1 MTNKTPRKKRDALI
15 LGLFLCVAV
24 LVLSNGFTARLLAQ
38 EKTVDVYR
46 EVEPIGIVLDRIL
59 REYVRDVDIQKVV
72 EGALSGMLS
81 SLDRN
86 SSFINAKELQE
97 MQEDTKGEFEGI
109 GVSIRPDENGN
120 IIVFYP
126 IPGSPAAAAGIKAFD
141 RIVAIDGKPTAGM
154 NTQQASELIRG
165 PRGSKVRLTILRKD
179 RSKPDDP
186 GQQLDIEVQRDK
198 VPLES
203 IKEHQILKDKVGYV
217 RISDFKDNTGADLA
231 KHLNAMLQEGIV
243 GLVLDLRWNPGGLL
257 TASRDTCELFLPK
270 GSLVTYTRGR
280 KDEQGRPNREDLKLV
295 TSRNP
300 IVPEGL
306 PIIVLVNRHTASSA
320 EIVTGALQYHQR
332 AIILGEKTFGK
343 GSVQTIIPLERP
355 ANTAMRLTTALY
367 YTPAN
372 VTIDEQ
378 GILPDI
384 ELSMTPEQE
393 EALAKQMFAS
403 FENEPENQYRQ
414 NHGRMTDYPVTDQ
427 TVDDTQLLKA
437 WEILREVPVW
447 ADLLKQ
453 YHRDVRE
460 TQMSAEE
467 AARRNGKPAEGEAA
481 PQQAPSPEN
490 TPAEAPG
497 NAPEP
502 EPAPVEM
509 P

>member
-1 MTNKTPRKKRDALI
+1 MTNKTPRKKRDALV
-15 LGLFLCVAV
+15 LGLFLCAAA
-24 LVLSNGFTARLLAQ
+24 LVLSNGFTARLLAE

-109 GVSIRPDENGN
+109 GVSIRPDEEGN
-120 IIVFYP
+120 ITVFYP

-165 PRGSKVRLTILRKD
+165 PRGSKVRLTILRRD
-179 RSKPDDP
+179 RAMPDDP

-203 IKEHQILKDKVGYV
+203 IKEQQILKDRVGYV

-243 GLVLDLRWNPGGLL
+243 GLVVDLRWNPGGLL

-280 KDEQGRPNREDLKLV
+280 KDDQGRPNREDLKLV
-295 TSRNP
+295 TSRKP

-367 YTPAN
+367 YTPAD

-378 GILPDI
+378 GIIPDI

-403 FENEPENQYRQ
+403 FENEPENQYQQ
-414 NHGRMTDYPVTDQ
+414 NHGRMTNYAVTDE
-427 TVDDTQLLKA
+427 TVDDTQLLRA

-447 ADLLKQ
+447 VDLLRQ

-460 TQMSAEE
+460 TQMSAAE
-467 AARRNGKPAEGEAA
+467 AARRNGKSAEGDAAGEAEPA
-481 PQQAPSPEN
+481 PADSSDDDQMN
-490 TPAEAPG
+490 TPEL
-497 NAPEP
+497 
-502 EPAPVEM
+502 EPAPVDM

>member
-1 MTNKTPRKKRDALI
+1 MTNKTPRKKRDALV
-15 LGLFLCVAV
+15 LGLFLCMAV

-38 EKTVDVYR
+38 EKSVDVYR

-109 GVSIRPDENGN
+109 GVSIRPDDAGN

-141 RIVAIDGKPTAGM
+141 RIVAIDGKSTAGM

-179 RSKPDDP
+179 RANPDDP

-203 IKEHQILKDKVGYV
+203 IKEHQVLKDKVGYV
-217 RISDFKDNTGADLA
+217 RISDFKDNTGADLS

-257 TASRDTCELFLPK
+257 TASRDVCELFLPK

-280 KDEQGRPNREDLKLV
+280 TDEQGRPNREDLKLV
-295 TSRNP
+295 TTRNP
-300 IVPEGL
+300 VVPEGL
-306 PIIVLVNRHTASSA
+306 PLIVLVNRHTASSA

-384 ELSMTPEQE
+384 ELAMTPEQE

-403 FENEPENQYRQ
+403 FENEPENQCRQ
-414 NHGRMTDYPVTDQ
+414 NHGRMTDYPATEE

-437 WEILREVPVW
+437 WEILREAPVW
-447 ADLLKQ
+447 MDLLKQ

-467 AARRNGKPAEGEAA
+467 AARRNGQHAEGEAD
-481 PQQAPSPEN
+481 PGQAPAPEN
-490 TPAEAPG
+490 APAETPDSQ
-497 NAPEP
+497 PEP
-502 EPAPVEM
+502 SEEPVQM

>member
-1 MTNKTPRKKRDALI
+1 MTNKTPRKKRDALV
-15 LGLFLCVAV
+15 LGLFLCGAV

-59 REYVRDVDIQKVV
+59 REYVKEVDIQKVV

-86 SSFINAKELQE
+86 SSFINARELQE
-97 MQEDTKGEFEGI
+97 MQEETKGEFEGI
-109 GVSIRPDENGN
+109 GVSIRPDEEGN

-126 IPGSPAAAAGIKAFD
+126 LPGSPAAAAGIKAFD

-203 IKEHQILKDKVGYV
+203 IKEHQIIRDKVGYI
-217 RISDFKDNTGADLA
+217 RISDFKDNTGADIA

-270 GSLVTYTRGR
+270 GSLVTYTCGR
-280 KDEQGRPNREDLKLV
+280 KDDQGRPNREDLKLV

-355 ANTAMRLTTALY
+355 ANTAIRLTTALY
-367 YTPAN
+367 YTPAD

-414 NHGRMTDYPVTDQ
+414 NHGRMTDYAVTEE
-427 TVDDTQLLKA
+427 TVDDTQLLRA
-437 WEILREVPVW
+437 WEILREAPVW
-447 ADLLKQ
+447 GDLLRQ

-467 AARRNGKPAEGEAA
+467 AARRNGKHVEGDVAGEVEPTSADM
-481 PQQAPSPEN
+481 PDEVPMD
-490 TPAEAPG
+490 
-497 NAPEP
+497 APEP
-502 EPAPVEM
+502 EGAPVEM